1 MRGGR
6 LLQLCSSAVVLVAST
21 WAQNVNPATA
31 RDGVY
36 EVAISQLKRLDS
48 SPKIELPRELSTYEL
63 VDDVAVAL
71 TITAE
76 GRVKQAKAISGRSD
90 ALKELAANMAKRWAF
105 QPYLVNGVPVPVR
118 TQIILKFNNTLDHYR
133 DPSGDIPVQVEER
146 VSQTLVTKRVQVEYP
161 PEARMARIQGKV
173 ELRAIVGVDG
183 RVHALHIVVGHPLLT
198 AASYN
203 AVRLW
208 EFKPYVLDGKT
219 LPIDTRLTVNFT
231 LTSR

>member
-1 MRGGR
+1 MN
-6 LLQLCSSAVVLVAST
+6 LSMT
-21 WAQNVNPATA
+21 W
-31 RDGVY
+31 R
-36 EVAISQLKRLDS
+36 S
-48 SPKIELPRELSTYEL
+48 
-63 VDDVAVAL
+63 AL